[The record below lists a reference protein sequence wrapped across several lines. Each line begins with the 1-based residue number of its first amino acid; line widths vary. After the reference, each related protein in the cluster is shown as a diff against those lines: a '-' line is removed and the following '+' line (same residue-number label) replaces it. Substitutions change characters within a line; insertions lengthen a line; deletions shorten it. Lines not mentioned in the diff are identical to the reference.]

1 MWGHIG
7 GVWPPSHALATATVS
22 LIGPYHGGG
31 APKRRTPA
39 RTEML
44 ASKKAGAPK
53 ERSKDYFRSPRGT
66 FSLPNRTTNRWHSK
80 EEAGERWTGETEK
93 KVALVVEEEAA
104 APGEARRTNGPKR
117 TSSRGF
123 GNA

>member
-1 MWGHIG
+1 
-7 GVWPPSHALATATVS
+7 
-22 LIGPYHGGG
+22 
-31 APKRRTPA
+31 
-39 RTEML
+39 
-44 ASKKAGAPK
+44 
-53 ERSKDYFRSPRGT
+53 
-66 FSLPNRTTNRWHSK
+66 LPNRTRYRWHPK

-104 APGEARRTNGPKR
+104 AAPGEARRTDGPKR

>member
-1 MWGHIG
+1 VRCKKAGELLH
-7 GVWPPSHALATATVS
+7 TATESPQPWSV
-22 LIGPYHGGG
+22 
-31 APKRRTPA
+31 
-39 RTEML
+39 ML
-44 ASKKAGAPK
+44 ASKKAGATK

-66 FSLPNRTTNRWHSK
+66 RGTFSLPNRTRYRWHPK

-93 KVALVVEEEAA
+93 KVALGEEGA

>member
-1 MWGHIG
+1 
-7 GVWPPSHALATATVS
+7 
-22 LIGPYHGGG
+22 
-31 APKRRTPA
+31 
-39 RTEML
+39 
-44 ASKKAGAPK
+44 
-53 ERSKDYFRSPRGT
+53 
-66 FSLPNRTTNRWHSK
+66 LPNRTRYRWHPK

-93 KVALVVEEEAA
+93 KVALVVEEA